1 MLFSTITQSNVI
13 QCFCYNKWLLCMMDA
28 SALQSL
34 PPRWLTFSQIS
45 PILPQFG
52 EWTSQTCHKQDGS
65 EVEEQNLDFQRPHPK
80 ILNPAQGRKEKHQD
94 IYQQ

>member
-1 MLFSTITQSNVI
+1 
-13 QCFCYNKWLLCMMDA
+13 MMDA

-80 ILNPAQGRKEKHQD
+80 ILNPAQGRKEKTSRHLLTMKCFS
-94 IYQQ
+94 IIFTNS